1 MNPLLLSDLEIQINV
16 SKGEQ
21 LRRSDICSICP
32 HFTPSQNVSVE
43 IVNAETGELQIVNV
57 FKFENCDVDN
67 VSLIGFL
74 PLKTSTCP
82 EGKW

>member
-1 MNPLLLSDLEIQINV
+1 MNPLLSNLEIEINV
-16 SKGEQ
+16 SEEEQ
-21 LRRSDICSICP
+21 LRRSDICSTCS

-57 FKFENCDVDN
+57 FKFEDCDVDN